1 MQRAAESDELSSMT
15 TQHPGDLIP
24 DDLMLTDGG
33 LETVLVFEDGLD
45 LPAFAAFPLLDTDA
59 GKDRFRRYYRD
70 YMVLA
75 AQADAGFIL
84 ETPTWR
90 ANPDWG
96 AELSYSR
103 DDLRRVAHDAV
114 ELGDGL
120 REEWKGTGHVL
131 ISGCIG
137 PRGDGYIPGKTM
149 LAPEAAEYHRQQVG
163 DLADAGADL
172 VSALTLSYVEEG
184 VGVAAAAA
192 ERGIASVIGFTV
204 ETDGRLPSGASLGE
218 AIEQV
223 DAATGSAP
231 AWFLVNCAHPEHV
244 LPGLPDQEEPWLSRI
259 GAYRANAS
267 RMSHAE
273 LDQMEVLDDG
283 DPADLAGGY
292 LSLRRRIPQIHVIG
306 GCCGT
311 DVRHVGAAAEAW
323 RSGS

>member
-1 MQRAAESDELSSMT
+1 MQRTVESGELTPMT
-15 TQHPGDLIP
+15 TQHQGDLIP

-33 LETVLVFEDGLD
+33 LETVLVFEDGID

-59 GKDRFRRYYRD
+59 GKERFRRYYRD

-75 AQADAGFIL
+75 AKADAGFVM

-114 ELGDGL
+114 ALGGGL
-120 REEWKGTGHVL
+120 RDGWDGPGQFL
-131 ISGCIG
+131 ISGCVG
-137 PRGDGYIPGKTM
+137 PRGDGYVPGKTM
-149 LAPEAAEYHRQQVG
+149 SAVEAADYHRQQVG

-172 VSALTLSYVEEG
+172 VSALTLSYIDEG

-192 ERGIASVIGFTV
+192 ERGIPSVIGFTV

-244 LPGLPDQEEPWLSRI
+244 LPGLPEQDEPWLSRI

-273 LDQMEVLDDG
+273 LDEMEVLDDG
-283 DPADLAGGY
+283 DPTDLASGY
-292 LSLRRRIPQIHVIG
+292 LALRSRIPGIHVIG

-311 DVRHVGAAAEAW
+311 DVRHVAAASEAW
-323 RSGS
+323 LRES